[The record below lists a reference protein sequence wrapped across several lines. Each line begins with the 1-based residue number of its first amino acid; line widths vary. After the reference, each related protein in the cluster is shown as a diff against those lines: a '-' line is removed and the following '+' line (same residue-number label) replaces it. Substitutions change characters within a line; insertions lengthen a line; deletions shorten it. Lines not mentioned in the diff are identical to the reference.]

1 MSDGAGP
8 AVSGATGGARGRVV
22 VVGAGLA
29 GLACA
34 LRLHAA
40 GVEVDVREAGPRV
53 GGRVAT
59 DVVDGFSCDVGFQLV
74 NPSYPALVA
83 VLDEI
88 GGVGSLALRPFGAGV
103 VVATAGGRH
112 VLADP
117 RRMPSALWSSIT
129 APPGSLREK
138 TAFAAWAALAGYSD
152 PARVARP
159 RRGDTTLAA
168 SLDAAGVHGRLR
180 SAVVEPFLA
189 GVLGE
194 GDGWTSAAFAR
205 LDVRSLVRG
214 TPAVPAAG
222 VGALPE
228 LLADALPAGAVV
240 LDAPVRSLDEARRGR
255 ADGPDAV
262 VVATDASTAATLVP
276 SLGAPRWNALTTFW
290 HATDHAPS
298 AARLLHVDGDRRGPV
313 VNTAVMTNVAP
324 SYAPA
329 GRHLV
334 ASTVLGDRGDAPTER
349 AVREHVALV
358 YGTSTSGW
366 DLVAVHALP
375 RALPAMPP
383 PLQPRRPVDLGD
395 GVFVTGDHRDLASQ
409 QGALTS
415 GRRTADA
422 VLARLGVSPD
432 PAGRPA
438 DGGRERILRAR

>member
-1 MSDGAGP
+1 M
-8 AVSGATGGARGRVV
+8 
-22 VVGAGLA
+22 VGAGLA

-59 DVVDGFSCDVGFQLV
+59 DVVDGFRCDVGFQLV

-83 VLDEI
+83 TLDEI
-88 GGVGSLALRPFGAGV
+88 GTGLGALALRPFGAGV
-103 VVATAGGRH
+103 VVASAAGRH

-117 RRMPSALWSSIT
+117 RRMPSALWSSLR
-129 APPGSLREK
+129 APLGSLREK
-138 TAFAAWAALAGYSD
+138 AAFAAWAAVAGYAD
-152 PARVARP
+152 PARSVRP

-168 SLDAAGVHGRLR
+168 SLDAWGVHGRLR

-194 GDGWTSAAFAR
+194 EAGWTSAAFAR
-205 LDVRSLVRG
+205 LDVRSFVRG

-222 VGALPE
+222 VAALPE
-228 LLADALPAGAVV
+228 VLAAALPAGAVV
-240 LDAPVRSLDEARRGR
+240 LDASVRSLAELGRG
-255 ADGPDAV
+255 AGADAV
-262 VVATDASTAATLVP
+262 VVATDASAASALVP
-276 SLGAPRWNALTTFW
+276 SLGPPRWNALTTFW
-290 HATDHAPS
+290 HAAEHAPS
-298 AARLLHVDGDRRGPV
+298 TAPLLHVDGERRGPV

-324 SYAPA
+324 SYAPP

-334 ASTVLGDRGDAPTER
+334 ASTVLGEHGDAATER
-349 AVREHVALV
+349 AVREQVALV

-366 DLVAVHALP
+366 QLVRAHSLP

-383 PLQPRRPVDLGD
+383 PLQPRRAVDLGD
-395 GVFVTGDHRDLASQ
+395 GVFVTGDHRDIASQ

-422 VLARLGVSPD
+422 VLARLGVSPS
-432 PAGRPA
+432 PTGRPA
-438 DGGRERILRAR
+438 DGGSERSLRAR

>member
-1 MSDGAGP
+1 M
-8 AVSGATGGARGRVV
+8 

-40 GVEVDVREAGPRV
+40 GVEVDVREAGHRV

-59 DVVDGFSCDVGFQLV
+59 DVVDGFACDVGFQLV

-83 VLDEI
+83 VLEEI
-88 GGVGSLALRPFGAGV
+88 GAGLPALALRRFGAGV
-103 VVATAGGRH
+103 VVASAGGRH

-117 RRMPSALWSSIT
+117 RRMPSALWSSLT
-129 APPGSLREK
+129 APLGSLREK
-138 TAFAAWAALAGYSD
+138 AAFAAWAALAGYAD
-152 PARVARP
+152 PVRVARP

-194 GDGWTSAAFAR
+194 DAGWTSAAFAR
-205 LDVRSLVRG
+205 LDVRSFVRG
-214 TPAVPAAG
+214 TPSVPAAG

-228 LLADALPAGAVV
+228 TMAAALPAGAVV
-240 LDAPVRSLDEARRGR
+240 LDAPVRSVSETGLDR
-255 ADGPDAV
+255 AGGPDAV
-262 VVATDASTAATLVP
+262 VVATNASTATALVP
-276 SLGAPRWNALTTFW
+276 SIGPPRWNALTTFW
-290 HATDHAPS
+290 HATDRAPS
-298 AARLLHVDGDRRGPV
+298 TARLLHVDGDRRGPV

-324 SYAPA
+324 TYAPA

-334 ASTVLGDRGDAPTER
+334 ASTVLGDRGDAATER

-366 DLVAVHALP
+366 DLVRVHALP

-383 PLQPRRPVDLGD
+383 PLEPRRAVDLGD

-422 VLARLGVSPD
+422 VLARLGVRPD
-432 PAGRPA
+432 PATLPA
-438 DGGRERILRAR
+438 DGGREKILRAR